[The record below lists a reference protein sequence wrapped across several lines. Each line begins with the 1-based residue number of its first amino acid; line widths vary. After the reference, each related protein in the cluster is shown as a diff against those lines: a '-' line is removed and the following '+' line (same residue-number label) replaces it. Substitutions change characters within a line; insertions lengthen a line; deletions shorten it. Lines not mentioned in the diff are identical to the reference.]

1 MQSTELPTKL
11 APALLA
17 AQKAIGKALKSSANP
32 FFKSKYANLETV
44 IDAVKGPMND
54 HDVVITQLV
63 QRDELGIYVET
74 VLMHTSGECVVSQ
87 TPVIVAKE
95 NNPQAMVSGVTYAKR
110 CGLEAI
116 SVLPT
121 EDDDGNK
128 ATEPPKPAKKPVK
141 PPVKP
146 KQAKEV
152 DADTVTGAREELNM
166 LIDTHKISGETKA
179 GWLKH
184 FKAKSIG
191 ALSYEAVEKIIEG
204 VNKKYAK

>member
-1 MQSTELPTKL
+1 MMESTELPTKL

-17 AQKAIGKALKSSANP
+17 AQKAIGKALKSSVNP
-32 FFKSKYANLETV
+32 FFSSKYANLETV
-44 IDAVKGPMND
+44 IDAVKGPLND

-74 VLMHTSGECVVSQ
+74 VLMHTSGECVVSK
-87 TPVIVAKE
+87 TPVIVAKP

-128 ATEPPKPAKKPVK
+128 ATEPPKKPVKPAKKPAK
-141 PPVKP
+141 P
-146 KQAKEV
+146 AKEI
-152 DADTVTGAREELNM
+152 DADIVAGAREELTM
-166 LIDTHKISGETKA
+166 LLDEHKISEADQGK
-179 GWLKH
+179 WLKF
-184 FKAKSIG
+184 FKIKTLG
-191 ALSYEAVEKIIEG
+191 ELKYEDLEKVIAG
-204 VNKKYAK
+204 VKKKYAK

>member
-11 APALLA
+11 APALLK

-54 HDVVITQLV
+54 NDVVITQLV

-74 VLMHTSGECVVSQ
+74 VLMHTSGECVVSK

-128 ATEPPKPAKKPVK
+128 ATEAPKPAKKPLK
-141 PPVKP
+141 IVKP
-146 KQAKEV
+146 KPAKEI
-152 DADTVTGAREELNM
+152 DADTVAGAREELNM

-191 ALSYEAVEKIIEG
+191 TLSYEAVEKIIEG